1 MKYLNLLSA
10 ALLISAVACTE
21 ESLEE
26 SNPSGEMRKVSFNA
40 TILDMEDAGELEE
53 KNTRSMMR
61 EGGEIYWNANDMLG
75 VFTLDGTL
83 QDFRTENGGK
93 VTRFEGY
100 NDVPGEFYAFYPYN
114 ENATLN
120 GDIISTELSAV
131 QYPEPGSFYNGG
143 NILLARTRYGATQTA
158 YFHSVCTWVRVSIS
172 EDYAGQITGM
182 ILEGNNN
189 ELLAGDVTIDASLGN
204 DAKIT
209 VVNSEKASK
218 KIVMN
223 TEDHFYTGKYY
234 YFVLAPQTFEK
245 GVTVT
250 LVNKDGLMWKRI
262 ITSSAT
268 LEPGKS
274 ISISNIMPGTFE
286 PGENYEVD
294 DCCYVHTLDGLY
306 EWAERVN
313 NGEYELNCQL
323 MASFDF
329 SNDSQRRKWTP
340 VGTKEHP
347 YEGIFEGNGREL
359 RNLKVEGEYECAG
372 FFGALGPIQGKEDKE
387 VRVSNIKF
395 INPSIRSTYLG
406 NENNPD
412 DDGYAGV
419 VAGIMNFEFG
429 DNYSGGIIDKC
440 DITKAIVSGGENVG
454 GILGRSYGG
463 SDVVSRCNFQG
474 EVRGAMFLGGIV
486 GNLEGDVVD
495 SHTYDAV
502 IQQNDTQYEVRSGG
516 IVGTNNGDILV
527 CSANEVEVSTNG
539 RYAGGIA
546 GANNGIIVGCIA
558 SGEITADFSGGIAG
572 ESFGAIKASY
582 ANCKAKAG
590 VVYRIKTDI
599 LDEFKACF
607 TTVKGLNPVVSPEA
621 HYNLWYAPYIQLKK
635 DELNEVLQHTE
646 SHTHDLP
653 GAFNGAH
660 WEFQQSIDEY
670 AEYLP
675 IRPVKITKDE
685 N

>member
-10 ALLISAVACTE
+10 ALLIGAVACTE
-21 ESLEE
+21 EKIGSSSPTL
-26 SNPSGEMRKVSFNA
+26 GEMRKVFFDA
-40 TILDMEDAGELEE
+40 ETIDMEDAGEIDV

-75 VFTLDGTL
+75 VFTQNGSPQKFKTA
-83 QDFRTENGGK
+83 NGGK

-100 NDVPGEFYAFYPYN
+100 NDVEGEFYVLYPFN
-114 ENATLN
+114 EGARLEGN
-120 GDIISTELSAV
+120 IISTELSAV

-143 NILLARTRYGATQTA
+143 NILLAKTRQGETA
-158 YFHSVCTWVRVSIS
+158 FFHNVCTWVRISIS
-172 EDYAGQITGM
+172 EDYAGMITGM
-182 ILEGNNN
+182 VLEGNNG
-189 ELLAGDVTIDASLGN
+189 ELLAGDVTIDTTLGN
-204 DAKIT
+204 DARIT
-209 VVNSEKASK
+209 VCDSEKASK

-223 TEDHFYTGKYY
+223 TEDHFYQGKYY
-234 YFVLAPQTFEK
+234 YFILPPQTFEK

-250 LVNKDGLMWKRI
+250 FVNKDGLTWKRV
-262 ITSSAT
+262 ITSPAT

-274 ISISNIMPGTFE
+274 ISISNVMPGTFE
-286 PGENYEVD
+286 YGEDFELEN
-294 DCCYVHTLDGLY
+294 CFYVHTLDGLY

-313 NGEYELNCQL
+313 NGEYDLDCQL

-329 SNDSQRRKWTP
+329 DKDPENRKWIP
-340 VGTKEHP
+340 VGTKEHS
-347 YEGIFEGNGREL
+347 YEGVFNGNGREL
-359 RNLKVEGEYECAG
+359 RHLRVDGEYECAG
-372 FFGALGPIQGKEDKE
+372 FFGALGPVRGREDKN
-387 VRVSNIKF
+387 VKVSNIKF
-395 INPSIRSTYLG
+395 VNPSVRSSYTG
-406 NENNPD
+406 KENDPD
-412 DDGYAGV
+412 DDGYIGV
-419 VAGIMNFEFG
+419 VAGMMNYEFG
-429 DNYSGGIIDKC
+429 DNHSGAVIDKC
-440 DITKAIVSGGENVG
+440 DVTEAMVSGGENVG

-463 SDVVSRCNFQG
+463 ADVISRCNFQG

-486 GNLEGDVVD
+486 GNVEGDVVD
-495 SHTYDAV
+495 CHSHNAV
-502 IQQNDTQYEVRSGG
+502 IEQNDKRYEVRSGG

-527 CSANEVEVSTNG
+527 SSANDVDVSTDG

-546 GANNGIIVGCIA
+546 GANNGIIVGCVA
-558 SGEITADFSGGIAG
+558 YGKATATFSGGIAG

-582 ANCKAKAG
+582 ANCEAEAG

-599 LDEFKACF
+599 LDDFKACF

-635 DELNEVLQHTE
+635 DELNEVLQQTDF
-646 SHTHDLP
+646 HTHNIP
-653 GAFNGAH
+653 GSFNGAH

>member
-10 ALLISAVACTE
+10 ALLIGAVACTE
-21 ESLEE
+21 EKIE
-26 SNPSGEMRKVSFNA
+26 SSSPTLGEMGKVFFDA
-40 TILDMEDAGELEE
+40 ETIDMEDAGEIDV

-75 VFTLDGTL
+75 VFTQNGSPQKFKTA
-83 QDFRTENGGK
+83 NGGK

-100 NDVPGEFYAFYPYN
+100 NDVEGEFYVLYPFN
-114 ENATLN
+114 EGARLEGN
-120 GDIISTELSAV
+120 IISTELSAV

-143 NILLARTRYGATQTA
+143 NILLAKTRQGETA
-158 YFHSVCTWVRVSIS
+158 FFHNVCTWVRISIS
-172 EDYAGQITGM
+172 EDYAGTITGM
-182 ILEGNNN
+182 VLEGNNG
-189 ELLAGDVTIDASLGN
+189 ELLAGDVTIDTTLGN
-204 DAKIT
+204 DARIT
-209 VVNSEKASK
+209 VCDSEKASK

-223 TEDHFYTGKYY
+223 TEDHFYQGKYY
-234 YFVLAPQTFEK
+234 YFILPPQTFEK

-250 LVNKDGLMWKRI
+250 FVNKDGLTWKRV
-262 ITSSAT
+262 ITSPAT

-274 ISISNIMPGTFE
+274 ISISNVMPGTFE
-286 PGENYEVD
+286 YGEDFELEN
-294 DCCYVHTLDGLY
+294 CFYVHTLDGLY

-313 NGEYELNCQL
+313 NGEYDLDCQL

-329 SNDSQRRKWTP
+329 DKDPENRKWIP

-347 YEGIFEGNGREL
+347 YEGVFNGNGREL
-359 RNLKVEGEYECAG
+359 RHLRVDGEYECAG
-372 FFGALGPIQGKEDKE
+372 FFGALGPVRGREDKN
-387 VRVSNIKF
+387 VKVSNIKF
-395 INPSIRSTYLG
+395 VNPSVRSSYTG
-406 NENNPD
+406 KENDPD
-412 DDGYAGV
+412 DDGYIGV
-419 VAGIMNFEFG
+419 VVGMMNYEFG
-429 DNYSGGIIDKC
+429 DNHSGAVIDKC
-440 DITKAIVSGGENVG
+440 DVTEAMVSGGENVG

-463 SDVVSRCNFQG
+463 ADVISRCNFQG

-486 GNLEGDVVD
+486 GNVEGDVVD
-495 SHTYDAV
+495 CHSHNAT
-502 IQQNDTQYEVRSGG
+502 IKQNDKRYEVRSGG

-527 CSANEVEVSTNG
+527 CSANDVDVSTDG

-546 GANNGIIVGCIA
+546 GANNGIIVGCVA
-558 SGEITADFSGGIAG
+558 YGKATATFSGGIAG

-582 ANCKAKAG
+582 ANCEAEAG

-599 LDEFKACF
+599 LDDFKACF

-635 DELNEVLQHTE
+635 DELNEVLQQTE
-646 SHTHDLP
+646 FHTHNIP
-653 GAFNGAH
+653 GSFNGAH